1 MLLAQTFGLAIVPSA
16 DSPKQATAGI
26 LGRTREIMKQRKGIG
41 KVQKHP
47 LLDYL
52 VDQKISMP
60 NLDQT
65 FLMSTELVGR
75 VARLS
80 A

>member
-1 MLLAQTFGLAIVPSA
+1 
-16 DSPKQATAGI
+16 
-26 LGRTREIMKQRKGIG
+26 MKQRKGIG

-52 VDQKISMP
+52 VEQKISMP

-80 A
+80 T